1 MGKAGTNVALF
12 ESMLTLV
19 VVAILLLQ
27 VSRRLAVPYP
37 ALLALAGGLVAALPW
52 SPQISMDPRLALTL
66 FIAPTLLDAAYD
78 LPPRSLRPLWIP
90 LVALAGLAVVMTT
103 AAVAWAGV
111 ALAGMPLVAAVALGA
126 IVAPPDAAAA
136 STMLGRFS
144 LPRRTVTVLKGESLL
159 NDAVALLIFA
169 TAVGW
174 AQDGSLEK
182 LAPEVAL
189 AVPGGLLLGYL
200 TARAYIV
207 LSRPLEGTLG
217 GTIASFAGTFTVWVI
232 ADRLHLSAI
241 LAVVANAMT
250 LAHHVPYRQR
260 ARDRVNTYA
269 VWGTVVFLLNVLA
282 FLLTGLQAR
291 SILSHLGDG
300 QLDRAL
306 EFAGTVLAVVVG
318 VRLAWVMLYNRLVN
332 LIARWGWYDQPPS
345 LAQGLV
351 VSWCGMRGLVTL
363 ATALALPEGFPE
375 RDLIVLCALAVVLG
389 TLVAQGLTLGPLIRL
404 LRFPTD
410 DSLSQDLTFARGAL
424 LDAALASLEDKDG
437 DGARLMREIYERDRA
452 AISSGRHP
460 REASETA
467 QLRRETIAAKRR
479 ALADLRRGG
488 RIDDDV
494 FHTLEQELDWAEL
507 AAALPDELELAE
519 S

>member
-1 MGKAGTNVALF
+1 
-12 ESMLTLV
+12 
-19 VVAILLLQ
+19 
-27 VSRRLAVPYP
+27 
-37 ALLALAGGLVAALPW
+37 
-52 SPQISMDPRLALTL
+52 
-66 FIAPTLLDAAYD
+66 
-78 LPPRSLRPLWIP
+78 
-90 LVALAGLAVVMTT
+90 LAGLAVVLTT

-136 STMLGRFS
+136 TAMLGRFS
-144 LPRRTVTVLKGESLL
+144 LPRRTVMVLKGESLL

-174 AQDGSLEK
+174 ARDGSLEK

-200 TARAYIV
+200 SARAYIV

-241 LAVVANAMT
+241 LATVANAMT

-306 EFAGTVLAVVVG
+306 EFAGIVLAVVVG

-332 LIARWGWYDQPPS
+332 LIARWGWYDQPPT
-345 LAQGLV
+345 LAQGVV

-363 ATALALPEGFPE
+363 ATALALPEHFPE

-389 TLVAQGLTLGPLIRL
+389 TLVVQGLTLGPLIRL
-404 LRFPTD
+404 LRFPSD
-410 DSLSQDLTFARGAL
+410 DSLAQELAGARRTL
-424 LDAALASLEDKDG
+424 LDTALACLADQSG
-437 DGARLMREIYERDRA
+437 DAARQLSAVYERDRA
-452 AISSGRHP
+452 ALKDGGHP
-460 REASETA
+460 RIVSETYH
-467 QLRRETIAAKRR
+467 LRRLAIAAKRR
-479 ALADLRRGG
+479 TLADLRRGG
-488 RIDDDV
+488 HIDDDA
-494 FHTLEQELDWAEL
+494 FHILEQELDWAEL
-507 AAALPDELELAE
+507 AAAAPDELELAE